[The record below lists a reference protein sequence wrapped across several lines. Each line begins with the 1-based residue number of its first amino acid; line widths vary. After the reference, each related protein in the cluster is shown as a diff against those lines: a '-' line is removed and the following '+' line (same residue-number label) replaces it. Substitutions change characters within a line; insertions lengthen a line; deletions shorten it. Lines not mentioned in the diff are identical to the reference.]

1 MAARDGATYPCSYA
15 TACPKLEDTT
25 EGGGGGHADEEE
37 GGHVVVVETA
47 GRHRQTHTQ
56 GNGPEIEGKVGDARH
71 QPMQTRQV
79 AARESGGKERT
90 DEHGEDM
97 QDELRESR
105 AEGLAGM
112 RMENGDNG
120 GYEQGNDDIDKNGV
134 GRDIECVATEFAR
147 DNYGCGG
154 RGANHANHKRLNDD
168 GPIALNVI
176 GHECRNEKAHT
187 LNEQGQKEVAAHTK
201 AGQLHLA
208 EGGVEHQEDEPRLCG
223 GDDGAQFCAIGMEQ
237 FALTIEYVEQYAYRH
252 GNGEH
257 PSFQKTFHRGF
268 SNQPVNGLEVIE
280 CL

>member
-1 MAARDGATYPCSYA
+1 MATRDGTTYFRSEA
-15 TACPKLEDTT
+15 TACPKLEEATQ
-25 EGGGGGHADEEE
+25 GGGCGHADEEE
-37 GGHVVVVETA
+37 GGHVVVVEAA

-105 AEGLAGM
+105 PEGLARM
-112 RMENGDNG
+112 RMENGNDG

-134 GRDIECVATEFAR
+134 GRDIECVASEFAR
-147 DNYGCGG
+147 DNYGRGG

-168 GPIALNVI
+168 GPIALHVI
-176 GHECRNEKAHT
+176 DHECRNEKAHT
-187 LNEQGQKEVAAHTK
+187 LDEQGQKEVAAQPK
-201 AGQLHLA
+201 GGQLHLA
-208 EGGVEHQEDEPRLCG
+208 EGGVEHQEDEPRLRG
-223 GDDGAQFCAIGMEQ
+223 SDDGAQFCAIGMEQ
-237 FALTIEYVEQYAYRH
+237 RTITIEHVKQYAYRH
-252 GNGEH
+252 GNWEH
-257 PSFQKTFHRGF
+257 PSFQKTFHREF
-268 SNQPVNGLEVIE
+268 YNQPVNGLEVIE